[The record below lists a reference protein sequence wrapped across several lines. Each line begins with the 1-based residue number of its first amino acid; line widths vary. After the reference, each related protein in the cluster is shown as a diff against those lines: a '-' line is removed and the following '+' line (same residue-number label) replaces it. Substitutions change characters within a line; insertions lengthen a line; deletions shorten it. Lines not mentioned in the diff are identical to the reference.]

1 MLFGKKKRGG
11 KGAGG
16 KHGAAGVNPD
26 SQELFLIQIDM
37 MLKGNT
43 YKRPQ
48 GDVRQC
54 AVTVDGATRLVTSG
68 DTVDRVTYD
77 ALILAQVIDPI
88 PGLSPRGPAEG
99 SPQRPVALDPPGRDP
114 GEDDHRD

>member
-16 KHGAAGVNPD
+16 KHGGSDANPE
-26 SQELFLIQIDM
+26 SQELFLIEIDM

-68 DTVDRVTYD
+68 DTVNRDTYD

-88 PGLSPRGPAEG
+88 PGLSPRASAEG
-99 SPQRPVALDPPGRDP
+99 SPQRPVALDPPDRDP
-114 GEDDHRD
+114 RENDHRV